1 MKTYQAKYNPITN
14 KGVYGISLVENPAM
28 EGTFV
33 ALSKAEKTIE
43 LKTVNEEQRILLGLV
58 LEPNKLIYRYDE
70 QTQEEYNITFDEQ
83 TIKDLSYGF
92 FKNNSQSNSTIE
104 HDNNPIKGVTFT
116 ESWIVENPTNDK
128 SNNFGFSY
136 PKGSWVAVMK
146 VDSDEV
152 WNNYV
157 KTGKVL
163 GFSIDAVLS
172 LEEVNLKSNMNK
184 EDDFR
189 VKMIEHHKMAIE
201 MVNEYKPFLKNPEL
215 VKIADNILKS
225 QGDEISIM
233 ENVKLNI
240 NTKMNKEILEEQKN
254 TSSLLEKI
262 LLAFTPKEKE
272 VEVKLGSVKIADG
285 SVTIEFEGDT
295 LQKDI
300 ACWVVAQD
308 GTKVPVPVGEYVLED
323 GSTLVVSQE
332 GIVGDVKS
340 VDAAPAPDAQP
351 APQAMAD
358 EVKNDAN
365 MVQEIESAIKS
376 IMIKYSEQEQ
386 QITELKAQLVELGKQ
401 PASKPINAKPAT
413 VELNK
418 GKFSDLLNKI
428 NNN

>member
-1 MKTYQAKYNPITN
+1 MKTYQAKYNPVTN

-33 ALSKAEKTIE
+33 ALSKSEKTIE

-146 VDSDEV
+146 VDSNEV

-172 LEEVNLKSNMNK
+172 LEEVNLKSN
-184 EDDFR
+184 
-189 VKMIEHHKMAIE
+189 
-201 MVNEYKPFLKNPEL
+201 
-215 VKIADNILKS
+215 
-225 QGDEISIM
+225 
-233 ENVKLNI
+233 I
-240 NTKMNKEILEEQKN
+240 NMNKEILEEQQKA
-254 TSSLLEKI
+254 SSLLEKI

-272 VEVKLGSVKIADG
+272 IEVKLGSVKIADG

-300 ACWVVAQD
+300 ACWVIAED

-323 GSTLVVSQE
+323 GSTLVVTQE
-332 GIVGDVKS
+332 GIVGDVKA
-340 VDAAPAPDAQP
+340 VEAAPAPDAQA

-358 EVKNDAN
+358 EAQQDAN
-365 MVQEIESAIKS
+365 IAKEIESAIKS
-376 IMIKYSEQEQ
+376 IMIKYEAQEK
-386 QITELKAQLVELGKQ
+386 QIIELKAELVELGKQ